1 MKFFVHKMTSRLA
14 RILKI
19 GTARFFARGIQKAH
33 LKPLKINCFLAIV
46 HVA

>member
-33 LKPLKINCFLAIV
+33 LKPLKLTVFFGFV